1 MMASTLMREEDKMKI
16 SKRHLKRIIKEEKA
30 RLLSEQSREAKEG
43 SMLADLNSVVT
54 SIEEIAAGLY
64 GLQDPGEP
72 GVQVGDDMAQ
82 DLEMQ
87 IERLNQF
94 FRSLE
99 AHFESS
105 EFNPNAP
112 GMR

>member
-1 MMASTLMREEDKMKI
+1 MKI
-16 SKRHLKRIIKEEKA
+16 TKRQLRQIIKEEKS
-30 RLLSEQSREAKEG
+30 RFLNEQSREAKEG

-72 GVQVGDDMAQ
+72 GIQAGDDMAR

-87 IERLNQF
+87 IERLNAF

-105 EFNPNAP
+105 DFNPNAP